1 MSQTR
6 ATLTIHGR
14 VQDVCF
20 RIYTQERAVSLGLTG
35 WVRNSFGRTVE
46 AVFEGE
52 DREVRSMVRW
62 CHSGPSHAD
71 VTSIDL
77 DYSDATGE
85 FADFRIKS

>member
-1 MSQTR
+1 MALTR

-14 VQDVCF
+14 VQGVCF

-35 WVRNSFGRTVE
+35 CVRNTLGRTVE

-52 DREVRSMVRW
+52 EREVRSMVRW

-71 VTSIDL
+71 VTEVGVE
-77 DYSDATGE
+77 YTDATGE
-85 FADFRIKS
+85 FADFRIKN